1 MIKACL
7 CLLAGVYALQLISF
21 VKSSDLIAVVL
32 VAFLGLLVP
41 GIGRTLF
48 LIGAGGILFASSAV
62 SINETRIKPRY
73 EGDSIVATVRI
84 VDFPER
90 DGSNVTLVAASIGN
104 SGLPDRIR
112 ISWFEPPVNLRLGDV
127 WQLELRLRRPR
138 GNSNPGVFD
147 YEAWLFRE
155 RIAAIGYVVAGR
167 RNELLRAREL
177 SWLQQLRQR
186 VVDRIVRVVPGPER
200 AAVLIA
206 VSVGARHLVS
216 RQQWDRYARS
226 GTSHLM
232 AISGLHV
239 GMAAVGGY
247 FCTTALAIVFGVWL
261 RQFNQ
266 HLVATLGA
274 AAAAIAYAVLSGLAV
289 PAQRAAL
296 MITIVAAAL
305 LHRHRARPFIV
316 LAAASLSIVV
326 AFPPATMAPGFK
338 LSFTAVLVLI
348 WLAVRYSG
356 NANSGR
362 IVRVGRAAKQM
373 WTMQMMLLFGLAP
386 LTALIFGRVALVA
399 PVVNVIAVPV
409 FAIVTVPLTLVG
421 LVLHGGAASLG
432 DRALLIAA
440 SSLGM
445 IEMLIEKSGDWP
457 VSSAVIAAIE
467 GRAWL
472 YLLLPAAWV
481 IFPPGWPVRN
491 IAWVSLASLLLYAP
505 ARPPPGCADI
515 DVLDVGQGLA
525 VAVTSQQN
533 VLLFDTGPAFRSG
546 GSTADSIILP
556 FLRSRGID
564 TVDTLVVSH
573 ADLDHAGGVTALLAG
588 IDVRE
593 SRAGEA
599 LADTSHHHELCSAG
613 EAWRTDGID
622 FRFLH
627 PQNDAARDG
636 NNSSC
641 VLQVSAGQHR
651 TLLSG
656 DIERSA
662 EDKLLRSGNLQ
673 TVDVVIVPHHGSR
686 TSSSPAFVRAL
697 QPSLAIVSAGHG
709 NRWGFPKADVVARWQ
724 GEGAA
729 VHTTATAG
737 ALRVRLCAEGGVVSL
752 RQNRVLRHRIWHQ

>member
-21 VKSSDLIAVVL
+21 AQSSDLIVVVL
-32 VAFLGLLVP
+32 VAFIGLLVP

-48 LIGAGGILFASSAV
+48 LIVAGGLLFAWTAV
-62 SINETRIKPRY
+62 GINEARIKPQY

-90 DGSNVTLVAASIGN
+90 DGSNVTLVAEAMGN
-104 SGLPDRIR
+104 PRLPERLR
-112 ISWFEPPVNLRLGDV
+112 ISWFEPPVNLRFGDV

-167 RNELLRAREL
+167 RNELLRTHEL
-177 SWLQQLRQR
+177 TALQDLRQR
-186 VVDRIVRVVPGPER
+186 VVDRIARVVPGPER

-216 RQQWDRYARS
+216 RQQWDRYART

-239 GMAAVGGY
+239 GMAAAGGY
-247 FCTTALAIVFGVWL
+247 FCAAVLGIVFGVWM
-261 RQFNQ
+261 RPSNQ
-266 HLVATLGA
+266 HLFATLGA

-289 PAQRAAL
+289 PAQRATL
-296 MITIVAAAL
+296 MITIVSVVL
-305 LHRHRARPFIV
+305 LNRRRARPFIV
-316 LAAASLSIVV
+316 VAAASISI
-326 AFPPATMAPGFK
+326 AAASPPATMAPGFK
-338 LSFTAVLVLI
+338 LSFAAVLVLI
-348 WLAVRYSG
+348 WFAIRYSG
-356 NANSGR
+356 NAKSGR
-362 IVRVGRAAKQM
+362 ILRVARAAKQM
-373 WTMQMMLLFGLAP
+373 WSMQLMLLFGLVP
-386 LTALIFGRVALVA
+386 LTTLIFGRVAFAA
-399 PVVNVIAVPV
+399 PVVNIIAVPV
-409 FAIVTVPLTLVG
+409 FGIVTVPLTLVG
-421 LVLHGGAASLG
+421 LILHGAAASLG

-440 SSLGM
+440 WSLGM
-445 IEMLIEKSGDWP
+445 IEMLIEKSGELP
-457 VSSAVIAAIE
+457 VSSAAIAAIE
-467 GRAWL
+467 GHAWI
-472 YLLLPAAWV
+472 YLLMPAAWV
-481 IFPPGWPVRN
+481 IFPPGWPARN

-525 VAVTSQQN
+525 VVVTSQQN
-533 VLLFDTGPAFRSG
+533 VLVFDTGPAFRSG

-556 FLRSRGID
+556 FLASRGID
-564 TVDTLVVSH
+564 RVDTLVVSH
-573 ADLDHAGGVTALLAG
+573 ADLDHAGGVAALLAG
-588 IDVRE
+588 IDVHD
-593 SRAGEA
+593 SRVGEV
-599 LADTSHHHELCSAG
+599 LADTSRQHELCSAD
-613 EAWRTDGID
+613 EAWRTDGIE

-627 PQNDAARDG
+627 PQRDAARDG

-651 TLLSG
+651 ALLSG
-656 DIERSA
+656 DIERPA
-662 EDKLLRSGNLQ
+662 EDNLVRSGGLQ

-697 QPSLAIVSAGHG
+697 QPSLAIVSAGYG
-709 NRWGFPKADVVARWQ
+709 NRWGFPKADVVTRWQ

-729 VHTTATAG
+729 VYTTAVAG
-737 ALRVRLCAEGGVVSL
+737 ALRVRLCVEGGVVSM